1 MALKKLGYDAMALGE
16 SELKK
21 GDSAI
26 RTLIEDY
33 KLPIV
38 ATNIIDRKTGH
49 HPGRKYIIKRVGRR
63 RWLFGTLGGKKIGI
77 FSVILPS
84 FLHNALKDSS
94 RYTAINPG
102 IAALEAV
109 SYLKSRG
116 CDLIVAISHAGWE
129 KSIELAKSV
138 DGIDIIINAHR
149 NHKKPFSVRVNN
161 TLVVDSGEHRKTF
174 PEILIEFTRDGIKS
188 KLRDT
193 FDEAM
198 KAKGDK
204 KILRLYREFESLT
217 KDRGIQEIKPIK
229 KREETKIDETK
240 KTHRISK

>member
-21 GDSAI
+21 GNSAI

-33 KLPIV
+33 KFPILT
-38 ATNIIDRKTGH
+38 TNIIDRKSGQP
-49 HPGRKYIIKRVGRR
+49 PGRKYIIKRVGRR

-84 FLHNALKDSS
+84 FVHNKLKGSS

-102 IAALEAV
+102 IATLEAI

-116 CDLIVAISHAGWE
+116 CDLIVAISHTGWE
-129 KSIELAKSV
+129 KSIELAKNV

-149 NHKKPFSVRVNN
+149 SHKKPFSMRINN

-174 PEILIEFTRDGIKS
+174 PEILIEFTRDGIKCN
-188 KLRDT
+188 LRDA
-193 FDEAM
+193 FNEAM

-204 KILRLYREFESLT
+204 KILKLYREFESLT
-217 KDRGIQEIKPIK
+217 KDRGIQEIKHIK
-229 KREETKIDETK
+229 KRGDKN
-240 KTHRISK
+240 R